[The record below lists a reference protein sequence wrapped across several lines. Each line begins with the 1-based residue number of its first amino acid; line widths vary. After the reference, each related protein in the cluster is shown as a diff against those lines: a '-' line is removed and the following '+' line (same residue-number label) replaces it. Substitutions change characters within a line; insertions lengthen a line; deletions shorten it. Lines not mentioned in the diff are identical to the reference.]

1 MTTASDS
8 VIQARL
14 RALPAVDLLMRDA
27 PMHDLIIRY
36 GRMATVDACRAVLD
50 EYRETIR
57 KGGDAPMPALLHDD
71 IRVRVESM
79 MRPTL
84 YPVINATGVIL
95 HTNLGRAPLS
105 PATLKAM
112 QDIGGVY
119 TNLEYDVAGG
129 ERGSRY
135 VHTTRLLTRLTGA
148 EDALVVNNCAAALML
163 CLAAMA
169 RGREVVI
176 SRGQLVEIGGGFRI
190 PEIMEQSGAKLVE
203 VGATNRTRIADYE
216 GALGPQTAMLLRVH
230 SSNFRIVGFA
240 ESASLAEMAA
250 LARQHKLV
258 VLDDLGSGTLLD
270 TAEYGLAHEPTPME
284 SLQAG
289 ADLVCFSGDKLLGGP
304 QAGLI
309 VGRKDAIA
317 RLRKHPLTRALRVD
331 KLTLAGLQATL
342 LHYMKDEAAKEI
354 PIWRMIAAKP
364 ERLRERATQ
373 WQGELVGTWEVIDG
387 RSTVGGGSLPG
398 RVAAERPAGVYGR
411 SAQRVR
417 GEAAAQLAAGGG
429 ARRER
434 PGAVRSAHGA
444 RRAGYAAAERDQ
456 ERAEEYV
463 AVDGWWYN
471 VRKSAG

>member
-1 MTTASDS
+1 MTINSDAGM
-8 VIQARL
+8 QGRL
-14 RALPAVDLLMRDA
+14 RGLPGVDQLMRDA

-50 EYRETIR
+50 DCRESIR
-57 KGGDAPMPALLHDD
+57 KGGDAPMPALMHDD
-71 IRVRVESM
+71 IRLRVEGM
-79 MRPTL
+79 MRATL
-84 YPVINATGVIL
+84 YPVINATGVVL

-105 PATLKAM
+105 AATLKAM
-112 QDIGGVY
+112 QEVGGVY

-203 VGATNRTRIADYE
+203 TGSTNRTRIADYE
-216 GALGPQTAMLLRVH
+216 AALNAQTAMLLHVH

-240 ESASLAEMAA
+240 ESATLAEMTA
-250 LARQHKLV
+250 LAGKRNLV

-270 TAEYGLAHEPTPME
+270 TAAYGLVHEPTPME

-309 VGRKDAIA
+309 VGRGEAIA

-342 LHYMKDEAAKEI
+342 LHYMKDEATKEI

-364 ERLRERATQ
+364 ERLRERATK
-373 WQGELVGTWEVIDG
+373 WQGELAGEWEVSEG
-387 RSTVGGGSLPG
+387 QSTVGGGSLPEESLPTVLLAYAVEAPNAFAARLRRSWPPIVA
-398 RVAAERPAGVYGR
+398 RVENDRVLFDPRTVLEEQDAMLLAGIK
-411 SAQRVR
+411 
-417 GEAAAQLAAGGG
+417 AAQKA
-429 ARRER
+429 
-434 PGAVRSAHGA
+434 S
-444 RRAGYAAAERDQ
+444 
-456 ERAEEYV
+456 
-463 AVDGWWYN
+463 
-471 VRKSAG
+471 